1 MATYCSTRGFA
12 KDINFGETL
21 FTSFLPDQSLLMPQ
35 KIEPID
41 QKTWIKWSQYS
52 YREISKNVFKMFGGE
67 VLLPVDEFEDLLDQ
81 AYHSFPKEVAPM
93 KQISEKAFILELFHG
108 PTMSFKDLPLAIA
121 GKVLN
126 YALKKQNKHGLVL
139 VATSGDTGSA
149 VIETTKNVSN
159 MDTIVMFPDGN
170 RITLLQRLLM
180 STKDYDNIHN
190 LAAESHCDPFDGLI
204 YELSKEL
211 PKIYPDLVVTS
222 LNSLLWMRIM
232 QQVVHVVY
240 GYFKIAKYPELL
252 NVVIPTGGGGHL
264 TGKSITSLI
273 VFACMLLSL
282 CSWIVFIF
290 LEWCLGYA

>member
-1 MATYCSTRGFA
+1 
-12 KDINFGETL
+12 
-21 FTSFLPDQSLLMPQ
+21 
-35 KIEPID
+35 
-41 QKTWIKWSQYS
+41 
-52 YREISKNVFKMFGGE
+52 
-67 VLLPVDEFEDLLDQ
+67 
-81 AYHSFPKEVAPM
+81 
-93 KQISEKAFILELFHG
+93 
-108 PTMSFKDLPLAIA
+108 MSFKDLPLAIA

-159 MDTIVMFPDGN
+159 MDTIVMFPNGN

-240 GYFKIAKYPELL
+240 GYFKIANYPELL